1 MTRSTQIWIGV
12 VVLAGLA
19 GLVVMKAKED
29 QKIGTAETTNADLP
43 EMKVGDDVDK
53 VTVQNGDKPEVVLE
67 KKGEEWRVTKPVDA
81 KANQDAVK
89 SILGNLKDLKAKEV
103 ISSKADE
110 NQKKEWDLTGSKA
123 VHVTAFKGADK
134 KLDATFG
141 KNGGRGQLAMVAGKD
156 GIYSVSGYSSYLYTR
171 EVKGFRD
178 TEIFKFDDQN
188 ANGLTIENKH
198 GLLSFTKDGDKWAG
212 TFKGKPIERFDEDKV
227 KDALRTFK
235 TLSADDFGDGKQPN
249 DVGLAEPES
258 KVTIQ
263 LKDGAGKYVLK
274 VGAVSTGTNRW
285 AMKEGSD
292 IIYSILSY
300 QADWALAEPTKFA
313 KPADAGAGD
322 AGKGGTPGAPP
333 GMPPGMPGMPPGMP
347 HGGDP
352 HGH

>member
-1 MTRSTQIWIGV
+1 MNRSTQIWIGV

-43 EMKVGDDVDK
+43 EMKVDDVDK
-53 VTVQNGDKPEVVLE
+53 ITVQNGEKPEVVLE
-67 KKGEEWRVTKPVDA
+67 KKGEEWRLTKPVDA
-81 KANQDAVK
+81 KANQEAIK
-89 SILGNLKDLKAKEV
+89 SIVANLKDLKAKEV
-103 ISSKADE
+103 ILSKADDSA
-110 NQKKEWDLTGSKA
+110 KKEYDMTGAKA

-198 GLLSFTKDGDKWAG
+198 GSFSFTKEGDKWSG
-212 TFKGKPIERFDEDKV
+212 TNKGKPIERFDEGKV
-227 KDALRTFK
+227 ADALRVFK
-235 TLSADDFGDGKQPN
+235 SLNADDFGDGKTPA

-263 LKDGAGKYVLK
+263 LKDGAGKFVLK
-274 VGAVSTGTNRW
+274 VGSVSTGSNRW
-285 AMKEGSD
+285 AMKDGSD
-292 IIYSILSY
+292 LVFSILSY
-300 QADWALAEPTKFA
+300 QADWALAEPTKFQ
-313 KPADAGAGD
+313 KPLDGGAGD
-322 AGKGGTPGAPP
+322 AGKGPP
-333 GMPPGMPGMPPGMP
+333 TGMPPGMPGMPPGMGMP
-347 HGGDP
+347 HGMGDDP